1 MRALGDKSELIRQ
14 NFVSQ
19 ASCKDFVG
27 KVRLSSEILAKSFV
41 FVALFSTLLCLWLV
55 SGERL
60 LSCCLL
66 PPLCSVPMALTSLL
80 WGC

>member
-19 ASCKDFVG
+19 VSCKDFVFVG

-41 FVALFSTLLCLWLV
+41 FAALFSTVLCLWLV
-55 SGERL
+55 SGE
-60 LSCCLL
+60 
-66 PPLCSVPMALTSLL
+66 
-80 WGC
+80 